1 MADKVQVEAIDT
13 TLSPQALLVRQAL
26 LERGLETP
34 LIPNDLTAQ
43 QKRDK
48 ISACMREMMETLGLD
63 LNDDSLIKTPYRVG
77 KMFVDELFRGLDY
90 HNFPENTLIENK
102 MQVDEMIKVKD
113 ISFTSTCEHHFM
125 VIDGMAKVA
134 YMPSKKIIG
143 LSKINRIVR
152 FFAQRPQ
159 VQERLTQQILVA
171 LQTLLETRNVAVTI
185 TATHYCVKA
194 RGVQDPTSST
204 TTTALGGHFKLNPSS
219 RHEFLTDD

>member
-1 MADKVQVEAIDT
+1 MSNELLNEHAIK
-13 TLSPQALLVRQAL
+13 VRQAL
-26 LERGLETP
+26 TEHGLETP
-34 LIPNDLTAQ
+34 LKDNGLSDDEKRERIAQ
-43 QKRDK
+43 
-48 ISACMREMMETLGLD
+48 CMTTMMETLGLD
-63 LNDDSLIKTPYRVG
+63 LSDDSLIKTPKRVG
-77 KMFVDELFRGLDY
+77 KLFVDEIFSGLDY
-90 HNFPENTLIENK
+90 SKFPDITVIENK

-134 YMPSKKIIG
+134 YMPKTKIIG

-171 LQTLLETRNVAVTI
+171 LQTLLDTQNVAVTI

-204 TTTALGGHFKLNPSS
+204 TTTALGGHFKNNPSS